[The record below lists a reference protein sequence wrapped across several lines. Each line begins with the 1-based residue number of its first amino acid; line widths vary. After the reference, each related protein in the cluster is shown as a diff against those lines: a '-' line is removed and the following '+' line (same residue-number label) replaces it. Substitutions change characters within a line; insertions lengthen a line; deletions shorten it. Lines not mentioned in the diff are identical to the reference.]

1 MEHYPRPALAKDL
14 AEALRGRGLFSDA
27 HNGLFLAA
35 PRRTGKS
42 TFLQQDLKPA
52 LEQQGIVVVYVDLWA
67 DPRRDPAA
75 LIADAIGRELRARLG
90 LVARAARATGLDS
103 IELPGGLRF
112 DTSRIGQVDGATL
125 VDALR
130 ALRETARAPIALI
143 IDEAQHALV
152 SEAGEAAMAALKSAR
167 DQLNAPGDVNLMLVM
182 SGSDRDKLLR
192 LVNSNGAPFFGSQI
206 HKLAEL
212 GPEFVEFIARR
223 IEVQRPGLTPVDR
236 AALNEAFKLFGHRPQ
251 FFINAVGEALN
262 PMADLS
268 QRFELRIV
276 EAARQ
281 RLADDEAQMEAEF
294 LSLKPIQRAVLARLL
309 ELGPRFRPYDADAL
323 RHYETI
329 VGKKVT
335 PQMAQNSLESL
346 RDRHPAL
353 VWKSARGEY
362 SADDAMMH
370 RWHEKLSKEGRWPPR
385 EPEEKLQTGP
395 NT

>member
-1 MEHYPRPALAKDL
+1 MEHYPRPALAQDL

-67 DPRRDPAA
+67 DTRRDPAG

-90 LVARAARATGLDS
+90 LVAKAARATGLDS

-112 DTSRIGQVDGATL
+112 DTSRIGQIDGATL

-130 ALRETARAPIALI
+130 ALLQTTKAPVALI

-192 LVNSNGAPFFGSQI
+192 LVNTNGAPFYGSQI
-206 HKLAEL
+206 HRLSAL
-212 GPEFVEFIARR
+212 GEDFVEFMAHR
-223 IEVQRPGLTPVDR
+223 IEQQRPALSPVDR
-236 AALNEAFKLFGHRPQ
+236 PALNDAFRLFGHRPQ

-262 PMADLS
+262 PLADTS
-268 QRFELRIV
+268 QRFELRV
-276 EAARQ
+276 AEAARRRQ
-281 RLADDEAQMEAEF
+281 DDDEAQMESEF
-294 LSLKPIQRAVLARLL
+294 LSLRPIQRAVLARLL
-309 ELGPRFRPYDADAL
+309 ELGSRFRPYDADAL
-323 RHYETI
+323 RYYGNI
-329 VGKKVT
+329 VGKKVS
-335 PQMAQNSLESL
+335 PQMAQNALESL

-362 SADDAMMH
+362 SADDAMMY
-370 RWHEKLSKEGRWPPR
+370 RWYEKRSKEGRWPPV
-385 EPEEKLQTGP
+385 ESDNPPDQP
-395 NT
+395 

>member
-1 MEHYPRPALAKDL
+1 MEHYPRPALALDL

-52 LEQQGIVVVYVDLWA
+52 LEEQGVVVVYVDLWA
-67 DPRRDPAA
+67 DTRRDPAG

-90 LVARAARATGLDS
+90 LVAKAVRATGLDS

-130 ALRETARAPIALI
+130 ALLQTTKAPVALI

-192 LVNSNGAPFFGSQI
+192 LVNTNGAPFYGSQI
-206 HKLAEL
+206 HRLSEL
-212 GPEFVEFIARR
+212 GEDFVEFVARR
-223 IEVQRPGLTPVDR
+223 IEQQRPALSPVDR
-236 AALNEAFKLFGHRPQ
+236 AALNEAFRLFGHRPQ

-262 PMADLS
+262 PLADTS
-268 QRFELRIV
+268 QRFESRV
-276 EAARQ
+276 AEAAHRRQ
-281 RLADDEAQMEAEF
+281 ADDEAQMESEF
-294 LSLKPIQRAVLARLL
+294 LSLKSIQRAVLARLL
-309 ELGPRFRPYDADAL
+309 ELGSRFRPYDADAL
-323 RHYETI
+323 RYYGNI
-329 VGKKVT
+329 VGKKIS
-335 PQMAQNSLESL
+335 PQMAQNALESL

-362 SADDAMMH
+362 SADDAMMY
-370 RWHEKLSKEGRWPPR
+370 RWYEKRLKEGRWPPA
-385 EPEEKLQTGP
+385 ESNNQSGQS
-395 NT
+395 